1 MENKRLRNN
10 KGQFKKASKNSE
22 FGFVNLST
30 YTSPEIVEVKGE
42 DWIRYGSDND
52 YFQFLID
59 RFNGSP
65 TNNAAITGIS
75 QAIYGKGLNATDSSR
90 RPNEYAQMVSLFKK
104 DDVRKLCYDLKLMG
118 QCAMQVIYTKDR
130 KKIAK
135 VEHFP
140 IETLR
145 AERANKDGEIEAYY
159 YFADW
164 PNIKKSDT
172 PLRIPAFG
180 TSKESIEMLYVKP
193 YKSGFYYYSPVDYQ
207 GSLQYAELEEEV
219 SNYHINNIRSGLSPS
234 MLINFNNGTPNEQ
247 ERQLIEQKIADKFA
261 GTNNAGKFIIAFND
275 NKESQAEITPVQLS
289 DAHNQYQF
297 LSSECSLKIQ
307 VGHRIVSSFL
317 LGIPTATG
325 FSSNADEIKV
335 SSQLMDN
342 TVIRPF
348 QELLIDSFDI
358 ILAYN
363 DIALNLYFTTL
374 QPLEFTE
381 VDSSL
386 QDKETIEEETGVEME
401 KKESLSEHTCSLSS
415 DKTQFL
421 LGSLSSTGN
430 KMGED
435 WIQVDELEEESNLSN
450 EDWAN
455 YLIQEK
461 PKSTLNKIKDVLGLN
476 QDYVT
481 SKNNGSA
488 YSDIDSKNGLYKI
501 RYKYALGASKGKNT
515 RDFCSNMM
523 DMSDAGM
530 VWRLED
536 IDQAS
541 RGDVN
546 VEFRHKPSI
555 EYNIFELKGGIYCH
569 HKWKRVLY
577 RKESNTEVSKNLSN
591 YKKTRTIPKSQQ
603 RFPRGS
609 AKAAIAT
616 IKQPGQGRYPLSS
629 VSLNDKGY
637 KVSQRRGQSGR
648 WIKEN
653 ETCLDLAGL
662 SSKSAL
668 TTAKQA
674 RDYSKKLNNAKSNN
688 PNVYWSVS
696 EVSQEQAQAGVVI
709 DKNYGSIMIAPN
721 GDIKGL
727 FKNPETNTKGVGPK
741 LVQQA
746 VNNGGRTLDNFD
758 IPYLTKIYTDAG
770 FRISGRIPFDEQYKP
785 DGWVK
790 ELHGTPDVV
799 SMIYDP
805 KNELDIRDKMFT
817 GDDGY
822 EEMIRHRNSSLNIC
836 N

>member
-42 DWIRYGSDND
+42 DWIRYGSDNS

-75 QAIYGKGLNATDSSR
+75 QAIYGKGLNATDSNR

-180 TSKESIEMLYVKP
+180 TSNESIEILYVKP

-207 GSLQYAELEEEV
+207 GALQYAELEEEV

-381 VDSSL
+381 VDSSI

-637 KVSQRRGQSGR
+637 KISQRRGQSGR

-668 TTAKQA
+668 TTGKQA
-674 RDYSKKLNNAKSNN
+674 RDYSKKLNDAKSSN

-696 EVSQEQAQAGVVI
+696 EVSPEDAQAGIVI
-709 DKNYGSIMIAPN
+709 DKNYGSIMVAAN

-727 FKNPETNTKGVGPK
+727 FKNPETKTRGVGAK

-758 IPYLTKIYTDAG
+758 GFLTKIYKEAG
-770 FRISGRIPFDEQYKP
+770 FRVTGRIPFNEQYKP
-785 DGWVK
+785 DGWIK

-805 KNELDIRDKMFT
+805 KNELDIREQMFS

-822 EEMIRHRNSSLNIC
+822 DEMIRHRNSSLNIC

>member
-10 KGQFKKASKNSE
+10 KGQFKRASKSSE

-42 DWIRYGSDND
+42 DWIRYGSDNS

-180 TSKESIEMLYVKP
+180 TSKESIEILYVKP

-207 GSLQYAELEEEV
+207 GALQYAELEEEV

-381 VDSSL
+381 VDSSI

-401 KKESLSEHTCSLSS
+401 KKESLSKHTCSLSS

-461 PKSTLNKIKDVLGLN
+461 PKNTLTKIKDILGLN

-674 RDYSKKLNNAKSNN
+674 RDYSKKLNDAKSSN
-688 PNVYWSVS
+688 PNIYWSVS
-696 EVSQEQAQAGVVI
+696 EVSPEDAQAGIVI
-709 DKNYGSIMIAPN
+709 DKNYGSIMVAAN

-727 FKNPETNTKGVGPK
+727 FKNPETKTRGVGAK

-758 IPYLTKIYTDAG
+758 GFLTKIYKEAG
-770 FRISGRIPFDEQYKP
+770 FRVTGRIPFDEQYKP
-785 DGWVK
+785 DGWIK

-805 KNELDIRDKMFT
+805 KNELDIREQMFS

-822 EEMIRHRNSSLNIC
+822 DEMIRHRNSSLNIC